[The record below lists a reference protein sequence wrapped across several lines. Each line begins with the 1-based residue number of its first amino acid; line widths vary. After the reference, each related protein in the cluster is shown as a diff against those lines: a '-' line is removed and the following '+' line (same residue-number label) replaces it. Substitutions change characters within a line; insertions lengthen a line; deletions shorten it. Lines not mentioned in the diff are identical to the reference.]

1 TSEPPATTAPTTT
14 APTTTA
20 PTTTAPTTT
29 APTTTTS
36 EPPATTTTTTD
47 VPPEEPVDGN
57 PAIDEAAVLGA
68 EYGWFERGER
78 VRELQRLL
86 DLSADG
92 VYGAA
97 TRAAHLAENEAR
109 GLATGGIPPVPTT
122 TTTTTTEPLVDES
135 AVLTA
140 IYAFN
145 QRGSDVRVL
154 QEVLGVG
161 ADGHYGPATRAAHLA
176 ENEARGLATG
186 GIPPVP
192 TTTTTTTTEPP
203 IDESAVLTAIY
214 AFNQRGSDV
223 RVLQEVLGVGADGH
237 YGPATRAA
245 HLAENEARGLATG
258 GIPPVPTTT
267 TTTTTTTT
275 APPSTTAVPEEVP
288 VETTTTVPDAS
299 SGETTTTTTAAPTTT
314 APSAFGGMGAEI
326 VAQLLGQPCIADGD
340 LSDCPPNVVEL
351 VAGLT
356 G

>member
-1 TSEPPATTAPTTT
+1 MFRRTLQIGLTASLVVLGIVVAARAAEPAVRPVLYPAHDVAEVGRNATLPGETTTTTSEPPATTAPTTT
-14 APTTTA
+14 
-20 PTTTAPTTT
+20 
-29 APTTTTS
+29 TTTT
-36 EPPATTTTTTD
+36 E

-122 TTTTTTEPLVDES
+122 TTTTTTEPPVDES
-135 AVLTA
+135 TVLTA

-176 ENEARGLATG
+176 ENEARGLATV

-192 TTTTTTTTEPP
+192 
-203 IDESAVLTAIY
+203 
-214 AFNQRGSDV
+214 
-223 RVLQEVLGVGADGH
+223 
-237 YGPATRAA
+237 
-245 HLAENEARGLATG
+245 
-258 GIPPVPTTT
+258 
-267 TTTTTTTT
+267 TTTTTT

>member
-1 TSEPPATTAPTTT
+1 MFRRTLQIGLTASLVVLGIVVAARAAEPAVRPVLYPAHDVAEVSRNATLPGETTTTTSEPPATTAPT
-14 APTTTA
+14 
-20 PTTTAPTTT
+20 
-29 APTTTTS
+29 S
-36 EPPATTTTTTD
+36 EPPATTAPTTTTD

-122 TTTTTTEPLVDES
+122 TTTTTTEPPVDES
-135 AVLTA
+135 TVLTA

-154 QEVLGVG
+154 QVVLGVG

-192 TTTTTTTTEPP
+192 
-203 IDESAVLTAIY
+203 
-214 AFNQRGSDV
+214 
-223 RVLQEVLGVGADGH
+223 
-237 YGPATRAA
+237 
-245 HLAENEARGLATG
+245 
-258 GIPPVPTTT
+258 

-314 APSAFGGMGAEI
+314 APSVFGGMGAEI

>member
-1 TSEPPATTAPTTT
+1 MFRRTLQIGLTASLIVLGIVVAARAAEPAVRPVLYPAHDVAEVSRNATLPGETTTTTSEPPATTAPTSEPPATT
-14 APTTTA
+14 APTA
-20 PTTTAPTTT
+20 P
-29 APTTTTS
+29 TS
-36 EPPATTTTTTD
+36 EPPATTAPTSEPPATTAPTTTTD

-122 TTTTTTEPLVDES
+122 TTTTTT
-135 AVLTA
+135 
-140 IYAFN
+140 
-145 QRGSDVRVL
+145 
-154 QEVLGVG
+154 
-161 ADGHYGPATRAAHLA
+161 
-176 ENEARGLATG
+176 
-186 GIPPVP
+186 
-192 TTTTTTTTEPP
+192 
-203 IDESAVLTAIY
+203 
-214 AFNQRGSDV
+214 
-223 RVLQEVLGVGADGH
+223 
-237 YGPATRAA
+237 
-245 HLAENEARGLATG
+245 
-258 GIPPVPTTT
+258 
-267 TTTTTTTT
+267 

-314 APSAFGGMGAEI
+314 APSVFGGMGAEI

>member
-1 TSEPPATTAPTTT
+1 MFRRTLQIGLTASLVVLGIVVAARAAEPAVRPVLYPAHDVAEVGRNATLPGETTTTTSEPPATTAPTTTTSEPPATTAPTTT
-14 APTTTA
+14 APTTT
-20 PTTTAPTTT
+20 T
-29 APTTTTS
+29 
-36 EPPATTTTTTD
+36 E

-78 VRELQRLL
+78 VRDLQRLL

-109 GLATGGIPPVPTT
+109 GLATVGIPPVP
-122 TTTTTTEPLVDES
+122 
-135 AVLTA
+135 
-140 IYAFN
+140 
-145 QRGSDVRVL
+145 
-154 QEVLGVG
+154 
-161 ADGHYGPATRAAHLA
+161 
-176 ENEARGLATG
+176 
-186 GIPPVP
+186 
-192 TTTTTTTTEPP
+192 
-203 IDESAVLTAIY
+203 
-214 AFNQRGSDV
+214 
-223 RVLQEVLGVGADGH
+223 
-237 YGPATRAA
+237 
-245 HLAENEARGLATG
+245 
-258 GIPPVPTTT
+258 T

>member
-1 TSEPPATTAPTTT
+1 MFRRTLQIGLTASLVVLGIVVAARAAEPAVRPVLYPAHDVAEVGRNATLPGETTTTTSEPPATTAPTTT
-14 APTTTA
+14 T
-20 PTTTAPTTT
+20 
-29 APTTTTS
+29 
-36 EPPATTTTTTD
+36 E

-78 VRELQRLL
+78 VRDLQRLL

-109 GLATGGIPPVPTT
+109 GLATV
-122 TTTTTTEPLVDES
+122 
-135 AVLTA
+135 
-140 IYAFN
+140 
-145 QRGSDVRVL
+145 
-154 QEVLGVG
+154 
-161 ADGHYGPATRAAHLA
+161 
-176 ENEARGLATG
+176 
-186 GIPPVP
+186 
-192 TTTTTTTTEPP
+192 
-203 IDESAVLTAIY
+203 
-214 AFNQRGSDV
+214 
-223 RVLQEVLGVGADGH
+223 
-237 YGPATRAA
+237 
-245 HLAENEARGLATG
+245 

>member
-1 TSEPPATTAPTTT
+1 MFRRTLQIGLTASLVVLGIVVAARAAEPAVRPVLYPAHDVAEVSRNATLPGETTTTTSEPPATTAPT
-14 APTTTA
+14 
-20 PTTTAPTTT
+20 
-29 APTTTTS
+29 S
-36 EPPATTTTTTD
+36 EPPATTAPTTTTD

-122 TTTTTTEPLVDES
+122 TTTTTT
-135 AVLTA
+135 
-140 IYAFN
+140 
-145 QRGSDVRVL
+145 
-154 QEVLGVG
+154 
-161 ADGHYGPATRAAHLA
+161 
-176 ENEARGLATG
+176 
-186 GIPPVP
+186 
-192 TTTTTTTTEPP
+192 
-203 IDESAVLTAIY
+203 
-214 AFNQRGSDV
+214 
-223 RVLQEVLGVGADGH
+223 
-237 YGPATRAA
+237 
-245 HLAENEARGLATG
+245 
-258 GIPPVPTTT
+258 
-267 TTTTTTTT
+267 

-314 APSAFGGMGAEI
+314 APSVFGGMGAEI

>member
-1 TSEPPATTAPTTT
+1 MFRRTLQIGLTASLVVLGIVVAARAAEPAVRPVLYPAHDVAEVGRNATLPGETTTTTSEPPATTAPTTT
-14 APTTTA
+14 APTTT
-20 PTTTAPTTT
+20 T
-29 APTTTTS
+29 
-36 EPPATTTTTTD
+36 E

-78 VRELQRLL
+78 VRDLQRLL

-109 GLATGGIPPVPTT
+109 GLATVGIPPVP
-122 TTTTTTEPLVDES
+122 
-135 AVLTA
+135 
-140 IYAFN
+140 
-145 QRGSDVRVL
+145 
-154 QEVLGVG
+154 
-161 ADGHYGPATRAAHLA
+161 
-176 ENEARGLATG
+176 
-186 GIPPVP
+186 
-192 TTTTTTTTEPP
+192 
-203 IDESAVLTAIY
+203 
-214 AFNQRGSDV
+214 
-223 RVLQEVLGVGADGH
+223 
-237 YGPATRAA
+237 
-245 HLAENEARGLATG
+245 
-258 GIPPVPTTT
+258 T

>member
-1 TSEPPATTAPTTT
+1 MFRRTLQIGLTASLVVLGIVVAARAAEPAVRPVLYPAHDVAEVGRNATLPGET
-14 APTTTA
+14 
-20 PTTTAPTTT
+20 
-29 APTTTTS
+29 TTTTS
-36 EPPATTTTTTD
+36 EPPATTTPTTTAPATTAPAATAPATTAPATTAPATTAPTTTTD

-97 TRAAHLAENEAR
+97 TRAAHLTENEAR

-122 TTTTTTEPLVDES
+122 TTTTTTEPPVDES

-161 ADGHYGPATRAAHLA
+161 ADGHYGLATRAAHLA

-192 TTTTTTTTEPP
+192 TTTTTTT
-203 IDESAVLTAIY
+203 
-214 AFNQRGSDV
+214 
-223 RVLQEVLGVGADGH
+223 
-237 YGPATRAA
+237 
-245 HLAENEARGLATG
+245 
-258 GIPPVPTTT
+258 
-267 TTTTTTTT
+267 

-288 VETTTTVPDAS
+288 VETTTTVPDVS

-340 LSDCPPNVVEL
+340 LSDCPPNVIEL

>member
-1 TSEPPATTAPTTT
+1 MFRRTLQIGLTASLVVLGIVVAARAAEPAVRPVLYPAHDVAEVSRNATLPGETTTTTSEPPATTAPATTAPTSEPPATTAPTTT

-122 TTTTTTEPLVDES
+122 TTTTTTEP
-135 AVLTA
+135 
-140 IYAFN
+140 
-145 QRGSDVRVL
+145 
-154 QEVLGVG
+154 
-161 ADGHYGPATRAAHLA
+161 
-176 ENEARGLATG
+176 
-186 GIPPVP
+186 PV
-192 TTTTTTTTEPP
+192 
-203 IDESAVLTAIY
+203 DESAVLTAIY